1 MLLLILKAGANRYA
15 IDVAR
20 IIELVP
26 RVELRTIPYGPPF
39 LAGLLGYRG
48 SVIPVIDLGSL
59 LESESSRDCLSTR
72 IIVINDAPGDQNQG
86 ETGAKGTNESC
97 PNSWTGSGGGAC
109 VLGLIGEQVSDLT
122 EVKPE
127 QLLPAPVQLAR
138 APFLDAIVQTDAGTI
153 VQLIAVER
161 IRDCSLG
168 PFLLDQGA
176 GLSLPPSNAD
186 AGTRAL
192 EDSKTAD

>member
-48 SVIPVIDLGSL
+48 SVIPVIDLGLL
-59 LESESSRDCLSTR
+59 LEFERCRDCLSTR
-72 IIVINDAPGDQNQG
+72 IIVVNDAPGDQNEG
-86 ETGAKGTNESC
+86 ETGAEGPSESR
-97 PNSWTGSGGGAC
+97 PNSWTDSGGGKC

-127 QLLPAPVQLAR
+127 QLLPAPVQLAQ
-138 APFLDAIVQTDAGTI
+138 APFLDAIVQTDAGI

-161 IRDCSLG
+161 IRNCSLG
-168 PFLLDQGA
+168 RTILDQGA
-176 GLSLPPSNAD
+176 GSNLSPSNAEV
-186 AGTRAL
+186 GTRAL

>member
-39 LAGLLGYRG
+39 LTGLLGYRG
-48 SVIPVIDLGSL
+48 SVIPVIDLGL
-59 LESESSRDCLSTR
+59 LIESERCRDCLSTR
-72 IIVINDAPGDQNQG
+72 IIVVNDAQVDQNQG
-86 ETGAKGTNESC
+86 ETGATGTSESR
-97 PNSWTGSGGGAC
+97 PNSWTDTGGGKC

-127 QLLPAPVQLAR
+127 QLLPAPVQLAQT
-138 APFLDAIVQTDAGTI
+138 PFLGAIVQTDAGI
-153 VQLIAVER
+153 VQLIVVER
-161 IRDCSLG
+161 IRDRSLR
-168 PFLLDQGA
+168 PLILNQEA
-176 GLSLPPSNAD
+176 GVSLPPSNAE
-186 AGTRAL
+186 AGTRAF